1 MQNSSPLLDVPLTAD
16 DTFQSCDSPSGS
28 STSEPHDDSMNLQQ
42 PFIDQS
48 FFYKLDQLSPDNPL
62 FFMQQTQQQPN
73 PEVHSS
79 YEDQPMPEAEP
90 DTPMDTPSPATQPM
104 TTSSTPAMPSVSTF
118 PQRSIIE
125 PLQPA
130 TTSAPESNQTFWSG
144 FNNFFSN
151 VAHNPFPQAIP
162 NLARNFTEYL
172 STYPMHFSN
181 PTTSVSPAPPT
192 TQTLP
197 GTMDYKPFK
206 QEGGQLHSDDAP
218 GMQIRVL
225 GVPQTGAKSRVET
238 QIKLCIQL
246 VTGDG
251 DKAQWWSHL
260 KLPEHMV
267 AKDKLKRQIMLST
280 SPNGSK
286 IASIAGL
293 DNSNLPIKP
302 EKMLFLSA
310 RVICA
315 SDPSRKV
322 VTCLGCIQR
331 ERKRSQRRKE
341 NKIKTETDEE
351 KRQVDDEK
359 SVAQEEQKI
368 SVLEIQFCQLE
379 LRVIADII
387 MKELDSGKYCFV
399 SKVIITD
406 TSLSLKSI
414 YFEMHD
420 HAGKQVATGMS
431 PPIMITDD
439 HKSNKVKAGR
449 KRPRT
454 ESESLNAQ
462 AILPGGS
469 YPLQQTPS
477 SSLTSSRFTLP
488 LNNTPNLQSLRD
500 QQFSMQPRPMTND
513 MMNTD
518 MSRPA
523 TMMHQKH
530 IDVVGPNA
538 ISRPSQIVN
547 TTSLNQELL
556 NMVVPST
563 TKKSP
568 IPSPQP
574 AADRP
579 QLQRLIPSEGPT
591 YGGIEVTILGC
602 GFRPGLTCL
611 FGEVA
616 AATTHYWS
624 PNTLVCILPPAVDPG
639 AVVVSFKEF
648 PLVIDSQDVTL
659 FTYYNENDRA
669 LMELALQVVGLK
681 MTGKVEDAREIA
693 MRIVQGGNQNQQSG
707 STTTGGSGQQGQQRQ
722 MCLEKHIM
730 QVLEVMNTME
740 YVESADMS
748 LTNGQG
754 HTMLHLA
761 SILGFSKLTRSLL
774 DLGCVVD
781 IADRNGYTA
790 LHFAAQFGHKEVVK
804 ILLDYGNADPE
815 IPNLWSKKAVELSK
829 NDDVRSILLD
839 YESLTHDSL
848 SDSCR
853 NDSSSDMGAD
863 VDTDLESDDAGSI
876 WLDSDT
882 EERENFLQR
891 TPQAYYSDSSTS
903 SEHVRTHFN
912 EGLRQR
918 RRQKPA
924 IGSIQYLQED
934 DGILHSA
941 DEILDAEAIH
951 DHEGVISS
959 DEEHRR
965 VKSTW
970 MQRTLSHFQQHNKE
984 KSLPSATDVSFL
996 QNLKNNMP
1004 TKPTDLNLKTI
1015 TDHLLQLPRPTAMI
1029 ANMSVLFSNDHNK
1042 SGTNEPEQALAWYMA
1057 LAYAMGAGSRSM
1069 TEESPAQQ
1077 PNRKQAHAWNYS
1089 DSTSTSPAPASSS
1102 SSTYDHSDARY
1113 DYPDTVDK
1121 KRRDRR
1127 LFVFWVP
1134 LLCCKFK
1141 KPEIRH

>member
-1 MQNSSPLLDVPLTAD
+1 MQNSSPLLDVPLSTD

-62 FFMQQTQQQPN
+62 FFMQQPQQQQNHDVQSPFEDHAM
-73 PEVHSS
+73 PEV
-79 YEDQPMPEAEP
+79 ET
-90 DTPMDTPSPATQPM
+90 DTPMDTPSPATQSM
-104 TTSSTPAMPSVSTF
+104 TTTSTPAMPSLSAF
-118 PQRSIIE
+118 PPTQNSIVE

-130 TTSAPESNQTFWSG
+130 NTSAPESNQTFWSG
-144 FNNFFSN
+144 FNN
-151 VAHNPFPQAIP
+151 AIP

-181 PTTSVSPAPPT
+181 SMNASVSPAPPT
-192 TQTLP
+192 TQNPSGTL
-197 GTMDYKPFK
+197 DYKPFK
-206 QEGGQLHSDDAP
+206 QEGTQLGSDNGP

-267 AKDKLKRQIMLST
+267 AKDKLKRQILLST
-280 SPNGSK
+280 SPNGTK
-286 IASIAGL
+286 IASITGL
-293 DNSNLPIKP
+293 DNANLPIKP

-341 NKIKTETDEE
+341 NKVKTETEE
-351 KRQVDDEK
+351 DKRRIDDEK
-359 SVAQEEQKI
+359 TLAEEEQKI
-368 SVLEIQFCQLE
+368 SVLETQSYQPE
-379 LRVIADII
+379 SHATADII
-387 MKELDSGKYCFV
+387 TRESDFGN
-399 SKVIITD
+399 
-406 TSLSLKSI
+406 I

-454 ESESLNAQ
+454 EPEAPSSQ
-462 AILPGGS
+462 AIMPGGV
-469 YPLQQTPS
+469 YPLQQSPPNG
-477 SSLTSSRFTLP
+477 SLTSARFALP
-488 LNNTPNLQSLRD
+488 LGNAPNVQSLRE
-500 QQFSMQPRPMTND
+500 QQFSIQPRPVTND
-513 MMNTD
+513 VVMNRDVSHST
-518 MSRPA
+518 PL
-523 TMMHQKH
+523 THQKH
-530 IDVVGPNA
+530 IDVIGSNTMLQAP
-538 ISRPSQIVN
+538 QMVN
-547 TTSLNQELL
+547 STPLNQEFLGI
-556 NMVVPST
+556 VTPT
-563 TKKSP
+563 TTNKSP

-591 YGGIEVTILGC
+591 YGGIEVTILGS

-624 PNTLVCILPPAVDPG
+624 PNTLVCILPPAADPG

-707 STTTGGSGQQGQQRQ
+707 NTPTGGSGQQVQERQ

-730 QVLEVMNTME
+730 QVLEVMDTME
-740 YVESADMS
+740 DVKSADMS

-761 SILGFSKLTRSLL
+761 SILGFGKLTRSLL
-774 DLGCVVD
+774 DLGCAVD
-781 IADRNGYTA
+781 VADRNGYTA
-790 LHFAAQFGHKEVVK
+790 LHFASHFGHHEVVQ
-804 ILLDYGNADPE
+804 ILLEDGNADTE
-815 IPNLWSKKAVELSK
+815 IPNLWNKKAVDLSP
-829 NDDVRSILLD
+829 NNNIRSTLLS
-839 YESLTHDSL
+839 YEPLEADSL
-848 SDSCR
+848 SDSSH
-853 NDSSSDMGAD
+853 DDLSSDMGAD
-863 VDTDLESDDAGSI
+863 VDTDLESGDEDSI
-876 WLDSDT
+876 WLDSDMD
-882 EERENFLQR
+882 EREGVLQPM
-891 TPQAYYSDSSTS
+891 PQAYFSDSSTA
-903 SEHVRTHFN
+903 SENDVSRFN

-918 RRQKPA
+918 RRQRQA

-934 DGILHSA
+934 DGVSHSA

-951 DHEGVISS
+951 GQDGILSS
-959 DEEHRR
+959 DEERQR
-965 VKSTW
+965 AKSTW
-970 MQRTLSHFQQHNKE
+970 MQRTLSHFQQTNKD
-984 KSLPSATDVSFL
+984 KNLPQTADSSFL
-996 QNLKNNMP
+996 QNIKNNMP
-1004 TKPTDLNLKTI
+1004 AKPTDLNLKTI
-1015 TDHLLQLPRPTAMI
+1015 TDHLLQFPRPTAMI

-1042 SGTNEPEQALAWYMA
+1042 PGTDEPEQALAWYMA
-1057 LAYAMGAGSRSM
+1057 LAYAMGAGSRSIV
-1069 TEESPAQQ
+1069 EEPSAQHPSNKQHQPWTYTDSASASPA
-1077 PNRKQAHAWNYS
+1077 
-1089 DSTSTSPAPASSS
+1089 PAPASSS
-1102 SSTYDHSDARY
+1102 SSSTYDHADSRY
-1113 DYPDTVDK
+1113 YYHDNVEQ

-1134 LLCCKFK
+1134 LLCLMSLASLHRNSIGMVDRFNDV
-1141 KPEIRH
+1141 IV